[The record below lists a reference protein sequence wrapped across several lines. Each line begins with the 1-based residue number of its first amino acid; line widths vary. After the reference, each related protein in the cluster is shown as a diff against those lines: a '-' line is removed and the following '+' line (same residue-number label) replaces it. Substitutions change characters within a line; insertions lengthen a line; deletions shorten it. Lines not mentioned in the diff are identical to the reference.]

1 MQMATRRG
9 EGAMQ
14 MTGTGLASEAR
25 RVLIAEDEGLL
36 RNTLAAFL
44 EARGMRVE
52 RASSL
57 AESER
62 CLERVPVDVAILDV
76 GLPDGDG
83 LGLLDR
89 LSPER
94 VIVISARPEPTRLR
108 QLGVRRHFAKPLDLL
123 DLGRAVDDLLC

>member
-1 MQMATRRG
+1 MQ
-9 EGAMQ
+9 
-14 MTGTGLASEAR
+14 LPSETAQAPER

-52 RASSL
+52 RAASL
-57 AESER
+57 AESQA
-62 CLERVPVDVAILDV
+62 CLARAPVDLAILDV

-83 LGLLDR
+83 LGLLGR
-89 LSPER
+89 VSPER
-94 VIVISARPEPTRLR
+94 VIVISARPEPARFA
-108 QLGVRRHFAKPLDLL
+108 QLGVRRHFAKPLDLF